1 MGGNLKNLQVIGD
14 WLNFRTINI
23 NEKEKKSNNLQYDDK
38 NLNRSCSNFT
48 CSVLVGQCGLDTCLI
63 RCSNLR
69 KVLVSSRLKRDY
81 SA

>member
-14 WLNFRTINI
+14 WLNFRTINR

-69 KVLVSSRLKRDY
+69 KVLVFVERFRPG
-81 SA
+81 